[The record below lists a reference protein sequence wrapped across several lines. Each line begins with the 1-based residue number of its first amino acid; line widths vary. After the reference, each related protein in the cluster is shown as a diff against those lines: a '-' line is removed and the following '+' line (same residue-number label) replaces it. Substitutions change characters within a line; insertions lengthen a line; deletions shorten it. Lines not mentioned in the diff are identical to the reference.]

1 MSTNSL
7 FIPLRRKLYL
17 MQVDCDDLLHAV
29 LDHLGGEEVG
39 LALPLDR
46 NLSKQNRNP
55 STE

>member
-1 MSTNSL
+1 
-7 FIPLRRKLYL
+7 

-46 NLSKQNRNP
+46 NLSKQNRNL